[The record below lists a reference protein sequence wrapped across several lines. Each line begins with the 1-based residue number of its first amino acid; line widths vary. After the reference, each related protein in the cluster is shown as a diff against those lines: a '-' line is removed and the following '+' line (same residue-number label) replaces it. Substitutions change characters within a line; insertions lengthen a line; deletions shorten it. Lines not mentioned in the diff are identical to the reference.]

1 MELTN
6 RQMDILYGMILG
18 DAYLQKTGSKNAR
31 LRIEHSLKQKE
42 YAEWKYEEL
51 EHIFQSEPQ
60 FMQRIHPVSHRT
72 YDYVRLQSYASA
84 FLGELRER
92 FYKDKK
98 KIIPMEINSLIHSS
112 LTIAV
117 WYMDDG
123 YYDKRDNSTHIYL
136 QAFDAVTI
144 QRLINAFKTQLGI
157 ECKAYC
163 RPDRQARQLNF
174 RNVHKNRL
182 FEFIAPHL
190 ITSMRYKLLLDPV
203 TTDREP
209 NVVHER

>member
-18 DAYLQKTGSKNAR
+18 DAYLQKTSRKSAR
-31 LRIEHSLKQKE
+31 LRVEHSLKQRE
-42 YAEWKYEEL
+42 YAEWKYDEL

-60 FMQRIHPVSHRT
+60 FIQRVHPVSHRT
-72 YDYVRLQSYASA
+72 YKYVRLQSYASA

-98 KIIPMEINSLIHSS
+98 KIVPIEINSLIQCS

-123 YYDKRDNSTHIYL
+123 YYDKRDNSAHIYL
-136 QAFDAVTI
+136 QAFDPPSI
-144 QRLINAFKTQLGI
+144 QKLIDAFKEQLGI

-163 RPDRQARQLNF
+163 RPDRKACQLNF
-174 RNVHKNRL
+174 RSVYKNRL
-182 FEFIAPHL
+182 FEYIEPHL
-190 ITSMRYKLLLDPV
+190 VELMRYKVSLDPV
-203 TTDREP
+203 TTAL
-209 NVVHER
+209 ERAR